1 MDVTLAALIGLIALA
16 LLFDFTNGFHD
27 SANAIATVVATHV
40 LRPRVAVAWAA
51 FFNFAALL
59 IVGTAVA
66 NTVGQ
71 TVKTE
76 YFGLPVVFAALLG
89 AVIWNYLSWWLA
101 LPTSSSHALV
111 GALVGAGLARGGPD
125 AIHGGS
131 VQKTALFILISP
143 VAGLLIGGAVMLVLR
158 LLLRRADVVRTER
171 RFRYAQLVSSA
182 AVSLAHGG
190 NNAQKTMG
198 VVAALLVATGH
209 LEASG
214 DQLTI
219 PLWVEV
225 SAYTAIALGTVSGG
239 WRIIRT
245 MGTRITQLRPVSGF
259 AAETGAAVAL
269 FGSTYLGAPVSSTH
283 TVAGAIAGA
292 GSQNRAATVNWSI
305 FGRVA
310 LAWLVTMPVAAAL
323 AALVYWGATLPPE
336 PYNVVLMGLVLLVL
350 GTLLVVA
357 LRRAP
362 SADEIEDE
370 ITGDHEAPLRAGTG
384 SLTGTARVPLTSPEP
399 DPDRARA
406 VAKEIEQPL

>member
-1 MDVTLAALIGLIALA
+1 MDVTMALIGLIALA

-71 TVKTE
+71 TIKMP
-76 YFGLPVVFAALLG
+76 YFSLAVVFAALLG
-89 AVIWNYLSWWLA
+89 AIIWNYISWWLA

-111 GALVGAGLARGGPD
+111 GALVGAGLAHGGFA
-125 AIHGGS
+125 AIHAAS
-131 VQKTALFILISP
+131 VRKTALFIVISP
-143 VAGLLIGGAVMLVLR
+143 VAGLLFGGAVMLVLR
-158 LLLRRADVVRTER
+158 LLLRRADVARTER

-209 LEASG
+209 LHQTG
-214 DQLTI
+214 DQLPI
-219 PLWVEV
+219 PLWVELA
-225 SAYTAIALGTVSGG
+225 AYAAIALGTVSGG
-239 WRIIRT
+239 WRIVRT

-259 AAETGAAVAL
+259 AAETGTAVAM
-269 FGSTYLGAPVSSTH
+269 FASTYAGAPVSTTH

-292 GSQNRAATVNWSI
+292 GSQNRAASVHWGI

-310 LAWLVTMPVAAAL
+310 IAWLVTMPVAAGL
-323 AALVYWGATLPPE
+323 AALTYWTSTLPPR
-336 PYNVVLMGLVLLVL
+336 PYNIILITVVLIVLAA
-350 GTLLVVA
+350 LLVVA

-362 SADEIEDE
+362 SADDIEQEADR
-370 ITGDHEAPLRAGTG
+370 DHEVPLRAGSG
-384 SLTGTARVPLTSPEP
+384 SLTGSARVPLTSPRT

-406 VAKEIEQPL
+406 VAKEIDQPL

>member
-51 FFNFAALL
+51 LFNFAALL

-71 TVKTE
+71 TVKMQ
-76 YFGLPVVFAALLG
+76 YFSLPVVFAALLG
-89 AVIWNYLSWWLA
+89 AVVWNYVSWWLA

-111 GALVGAGLARGGPD
+111 GALVGAGLARGGLD
-125 AIHGGS
+125 AIHAAS

-143 VAGLLIGGAVMLVLR
+143 IAGLLFGGAVMLVLR
-158 LLLRRADVVRTER
+158 LLLRRADLVRTER
-171 RFRYAQLVSSA
+171 RFRYAQLLSSA

-198 VVAALLVATGH
+198 VVAGLLVATGH
-209 LEASG
+209 LSQTG
-214 DQLTI
+214 DELPI
-219 PLWVEV
+219 PLWVELA
-225 SAYTAIALGTVSGG
+225 AYAAIALGTVSGG

-269 FGSTYLGAPVSSTH
+269 FGSTFLGAPVSTTH

-310 LAWLVTMPVAAAL
+310 VAWLVTMPVAAGL
-323 AALVYWGATLPPE
+323 AALAYWGASLPSE
-336 PYNVVLMGLVLLVL
+336 PYNIVLMTLILATLAALLVI
-350 GTLLVVA
+350 A

-362 SADEIEDE
+362 SAEDIEAETDR
-370 ITGDHEAPLRAGTG
+370 DHEVPLRAGSG
-384 SLTGTARVPLTSPEP
+384 SLTGTARVPLTSPRP
-399 DPDRARA
+399 DPDRVRA
-406 VAKEIEQPL
+406 VAKEVDQPL

>member
-1 MDVTLAALIGLIALA
+1 MDVTMAALIGLIALA

-51 FFNFAALL
+51 VFNFAAVL

-71 TVKTE
+71 TVKMA

-89 AVIWNYLSWWLA
+89 AICWNYLSWWKA

-125 AIHGGS
+125 AIHAAS
-131 VQKTALFILISP
+131 VERTALFIVISP
-143 VAGLLIGGAVMLVLR
+143 IAGLLLGGAVMA
-158 LLLRRADVVRTER
+158 LLRRLLRNADVARTEK
-171 RFRYAQLVSSA
+171 RFRFAQLASSA
-182 AVSLAHGG
+182 AVSLGHGG

-209 LEASG
+209 LESSG
-214 DQLTI
+214 KSLPI
-219 PLWVEV
+219 PLWVELA
-225 SAYTAIALGTVSGG
+225 AYAAIAFGTVSGG
-239 WRIIRT
+239 WRIVRT
-245 MGTRITQLRPVSGF
+245 MGTRITRLRPVSGF
-259 AAETGAAVAL
+259 AAETGTAVAL
-269 FGSTYLGAPVSSTH
+269 FGSTALGAPVSTTH
-283 TVAGAIAGA
+283 TVAGAISGA
-292 GSQNRAATVNWSI
+292 GFENRASNVNWSV

-310 LAWLVTMPVAAAL
+310 LAWLVTMPVAALIAAL
-323 AALVYWGATLPPE
+323 AYWGATVPPE
-336 PYNVVLMGLVLLVL
+336 PYNIILMGLVLVVLV
-350 GTLLVVA
+350 GLLVVA

-362 SADEIEDE
+362 SAEEIEE
-370 ITGDHEAPLRAGTG
+370 ETSRDHEVPLRAGSGT
-384 SLTGTARVPLTSPEP
+384 LTGTARVPLTSPGT

-406 VAKEIEQPL
+406 VAREIDQPL

>member
-1 MDVTLAALIGLIALA
+1 MDVTTAALIGLIALA

-71 TVKTE
+71 TVKMQ

-111 GALVGAGLARGGPD
+111 GALVGAGLARGGFD

-143 VAGLLIGGAVMLVLR
+143 VAGLLFGGTVMLVLR

-171 RFRYAQLVSSA
+171 RFRYAQLLSSA

-198 VVAALLVATGH
+198 VVAGLLVATGH
-209 LEASG
+209 LHQAG
-214 DQLTI
+214 KMLPI
-219 PLWVEV
+219 PLWVELA
-225 SAYTAIALGTVSGG
+225 AYTAIALGTVSGG

-269 FGSTYLGAPVSSTH
+269 FGSTYLGAPVSTTH

-292 GSQNRAATVNWSI
+292 GSQNRASTVNWSI
-305 FGRVA
+305 FGRVV
-310 LAWLVTMPVAAAL
+310 LAWLVTMPVAGGLAAL
-323 AALVYWGATLPPE
+323 AYWGSALPPE
-336 PYNVVLMGLVLLVL
+336 PYNVILMAPVLLVL
-350 GTLLVVA
+350 AGLLVVA
-357 LRRAP
+357 LRRTP
-362 SADEIEDE
+362 SAEDIEQE
-370 ITGDHEAPLRAGTG
+370 TGHDHEVPLRAGSG
-384 SLTGTARVPLTSPEP
+384 SLTGTARVPLTSPRP
-399 DPDRARA
+399 DPDRVRA
-406 VAKEIEQPL
+406 VAKEVDQPL

>member
-1 MDVTLAALIGLIALA
+1 MDGTMAALIGLIALA

-71 TVKTE
+71 TVKTQ

-89 AVIWNYLSWWLA
+89 AVVWNYISWWLA

-111 GALVGAGLARGGPD
+111 GALVGAGLARGGLH
-125 AIHGGS
+125 AIHGAS
-131 VQKTALFILISP
+131 VQKTALFIIISP
-143 VAGLLIGGAVMLVLR
+143 VAGLLFGGAVMLVLR
-158 LLLRRADVVRTER
+158 LLLRRAEVVRTER
-171 RFRYAQLVSSA
+171 RFRYAQLFSSA

-198 VVAALLVATGH
+198 VVAGLLVATGH
-209 LEASG
+209 LTQTG
-214 DQLTI
+214 DKLPI
-219 PLWVEV
+219 PLWVELA
-225 SAYTAIALGTVSGG
+225 AYAAIALGTVSGG

-269 FGSTYLGAPVSSTH
+269 FGSTYLGAPVSTTH

-292 GSQNRAATVNWSI
+292 GSQNRASTVNWSI

-310 LAWLVTMPVAAAL
+310 VAWLVTMPVAAAL
-323 AALVYWGATLPPE
+323 AALAYWGATLPPD
-336 PYNVVLMGLVLLVL
+336 PYNIILMALVLAVL
-350 GTLLVVA
+350 GGLLVIA

-362 SADEIEDE
+362 SAEDIEQETDR
-370 ITGDHEAPLRAGTG
+370 DHEVPLRAGSG
-384 SLTGTARVPLTSPEP
+384 SLTGTARVPLTSPQP
-399 DPDRARA
+399 DPDRVRA
-406 VAKEIEQPL
+406 VAKEIDQPL

>member
-1 MDVTLAALIGLIALA
+1 MDVTTAALIGLIALA

-71 TVKTE
+71 TVRMEFFSLT
-76 YFGLPVVFAALLG
+76 VVFAALLG
-89 AVIWNYLSWWLA
+89 AVVWNYLSWWLA

-111 GALVGAGLARGGPD
+111 GALVGAGLARGGFD
-125 AIHGGS
+125 AIHGAS

-143 VAGLLIGGAVMLVLR
+143 VAGLLFGGAVMLVLR
-158 LLLRRADVVRTER
+158 TVLRRADVVRTER
-171 RFRYAQLVSSA
+171 RFRYAQLASSA

-198 VVAALLVATGH
+198 VVAGLLVATGH
-209 LEASG
+209 LDRTG
-214 DQLTI
+214 DTLPI
-219 PLWVEV
+219 PLWVEL

-269 FGSTYLGAPVSSTH
+269 FGSTALGAPVSTTH

-292 GSQNRAATVNWSI
+292 GSQNRAASVNWSI

-310 LAWLVTMPVAAAL
+310 VAWLVTMPVAAVL
-323 AALVYWGATLPPE
+323 AALAYWGAALPPE
-336 PYNVVLMGLVLLVL
+336 PYNIVLMTLVLV
-350 GTLLVVA
+350 TLAALLLIA

-362 SADEIEDE
+362 SAEDIEQE
-370 ITGDHEAPLRAGTG
+370 TERDHEVPLRAGSG
-384 SLTGTARVPLTSPEP
+384 SLTGTARVPLTSPQP
-399 DPDRARA
+399 DPDRVRA
-406 VAKEIEQPL
+406 VAKEVDQPL

>member
-40 LRPRVAVAWAA
+40 LRPRTAVAWAA
-51 FFNFAALL
+51 FFNFAALV

-71 TVKTE
+71 TVKMQ

-89 AVIWNYLSWWLA
+89 GIIWNYVSWWLA

-111 GALVGAGLARGGPD
+111 GALVGAGLARGGTA
-125 AIHGGS
+125 AIHAAS

-143 VAGLLIGGAVMLVLR
+143 VVGLLFGGAVMLVLR
-158 LLLRRADVVRTER
+158 LLLRRADVVRTEK
-171 RFRYAQLVSSA
+171 RFRYAQLASSA
-182 AVSLAHGG
+182 AVSLGHGG

-198 VVAALLVATGH
+198 VVAALLVSTGH
-209 LEASG
+209 LRSSG
-214 DQLTI
+214 GDLPI

-225 SAYTAIALGTVSGG
+225 AAYAAIAAGTVSGG
-239 WRIIRT
+239 WRIVRT

-259 AAETGAAVAL
+259 AAETGTAVAL
-269 FGSTYLGAPVSSTH
+269 FLSTYLGAPVSTTH

-292 GSQNRAATVNWSI
+292 GSQNRASSVNWSI

-310 LAWLVTMPVAAAL
+310 IAWLVTMPVAGVIAAL
-323 AALVYWGATLPPE
+323 AFWGSTVPPE
-336 PYNVVLMGLVLLVL
+336 PYNIILMAAVLIVLAI
-350 GTLLVVA
+350 LLIVA

-362 SADEIEDE
+362 SAEDIEQETDR
-370 ITGDHEAPLRAGTG
+370 DHEVPLRAGSG
-384 SLTGTARVPLTSPEP
+384 SLAGTARVPLTSPKP
-399 DPDRARA
+399 DPDRTRA
-406 VAKEIEQPL
+406 VAKEIDQPL

>member
-1 MDVTLAALIGLIALA
+1 MDVTMAALIGLIALA

-71 TVKTE
+71 TVKMQ

-89 AVIWNYLSWWLA
+89 AVVWNYVSWWLA

-111 GALVGAGLARGGPD
+111 GALVGAGLARGGLD
-125 AIHGGS
+125 AIHGAN
-131 VQKTALFILISP
+131 VQKTALFIIISP
-143 VAGLLIGGAVMLVLR
+143 IAGLLFGGAVMLVLR

-198 VVAALLVATGH
+198 VVAGLLVATGH
-209 LEASG
+209 LTQTG
-214 DQLTI
+214 DELPI
-219 PLWVEV
+219 PLWVELA
-225 SAYTAIALGTVSGG
+225 AYAAIALGTVSGG

-269 FGSTYLGAPVSSTH
+269 FSSTYFGAPVSTTH

-292 GSQNRAATVNWSI
+292 GSQNRAAAVNWSI

-310 LAWLVTMPVAAAL
+310 VAWLVTMPVTAGLAAL
-323 AALVYWGATLPPE
+323 AYWGSTLFPE
-336 PYNVVLMGLVLLVL
+336 PYNIILMTLVLVVLAGLLV
-350 GTLLVVA
+350 TA

-362 SADEIEDE
+362 SAEDIEAETDR
-370 ITGDHEAPLRAGTG
+370 DHEVPLRAGSG
-384 SLTGTARVPLTSPEP
+384 SLTGTAHVPLTSPQP
-399 DPDRARA
+399 DPDRVRA
-406 VAKEIEQPL
+406 VAKEVDQPL